1 MLKRT
6 MGRISAFIGQYY
18 AFEVFAVIGIVAVC
32 IALVIAMLTKHKKEY
47 IKAPIESCQEASTGN
62 KRQETVL
69 SHYQCFAFDDK
80 GNCTMNIPQY
90 QDVTRVEV
98 QTWCSWK
105 EWR

>member
-1 MLKRT
+1 MKIRERFRNLVEAAAT
-6 MGRISAFIGQYY
+6 VEF
-18 AFEVFAVIGIVAVC
+18 FVLVAVALIL
-32 IALVIAMLTKHKKEY
+32 IALIYEVITSKHKKDY
-47 IKAPIESCQEASTGN
+47 IKVPVESCQEASTGHQ
-62 KRQETVL
+62 RQETIL